1 MGMRAGCLR
10 FLYLFSTEGMST
22 ERRNRQYPQTGLSI
36 SVGIASTKERS
47 TWLEVAVRI
56 VVEKTG
62 SRIRGF
68 FARMIPQNSQCEA
81 SPSSQAFEKAN
92 IMAVSED
99 GQLKLQV
106 ANIRPQESGLGFA
119 RLGPAALHQLGVQEG
134 QILEITGKRHTAA
147 LAMRAYGEDEGLNII
162 RLDGLQRVNAGA
174 SSGDYVEVRKADVRP
189 ATKVVLAPAQ
199 KNLRLQGSGDAL
211 KRSFQH
217 RPMTSGDV
225 VSTSA
230 QQRVNGRDAGDMVR
244 NMLDLPAYGLQ
255 EIRLVVV
262 STQPRGIVQMTE
274 ETVVELRPQFEE
286 PKEARRAD
294 VTYDD
299 IGGLGN
305 SVDQVREMV
314 ELPLRH
320 PELFQRLG
328 IDPPKGVLL
337 HGPPGTGKTL
347 LARAV
352 ANETEAHFF
361 HIAGPEI
368 MGSRYGESEERLRQ
382 VFHEA
387 AQNAP
392 SIIFIDEIDSIA
404 PKREQVTGEVERRIV
419 AQLLT
424 LMDGLEPRQ
433 NIVVIGA
440 TNRRDAIDEALR
452 RPGRFDREIVIGVP
466 DQKGRREVLAI
477 HTRGM
482 PLSDD
487 IDLDEIAR
495 TTYGFVGADLG
506 ALAREAA
513 MDSLRRVLPD
523 INLREGIPPEV
534 IEKLSVCQDDFLSA
548 MKRIQPSAL
557 REIMIQAPDVRWS
570 DIGGLDEAQMR
581 LREGVELPLR
591 SPQSFKRI
599 GIRPAKGFLLFG
611 PPGTGKTLLAK
622 AVARE
627 AEANFVATKSSDLLS
642 KWYGESEQQVSRLFE
657 RARQVAP
664 TVIFIDEIDSLAPAR
679 GGGFGEPAVTER
691 VVNTLLAEMDGL
703 EDMRGV
709 VVMAATNRPNL
720 LDPALLR
727 PGRFDE
733 LVYVPVPDGGGRRK
747 ILASTPRRCRSLE
760 MSILTIW
767 PNGRNASPVPIWKTS
782 AGAPV

>member
-1 MGMRAGCLR
+1 MAD
-10 FLYLFSTEGMST
+10 TDDH
-22 ERRNRQYPQTGLSI
+22 
-36 SVGIASTKERS
+36 GI
-47 TWLEVAVRI
+47 
-56 VVEKTG
+56 
-62 SRIRGF
+62 
-68 FARMIPQNSQCEA
+68 
-81 SPSSQAFEKAN
+81 
-92 IMAVSED
+92 
-99 GQLKLQV
+99 KLQV
-106 ANIRPQESGLGFA
+106 ANMRPQDAGHGLARFA
-119 RLGPAALHQLGVQEG
+119 LGTLASIGVQEG
-134 QILEITGKRHTAA
+134 QIVEIIGKRHTAA
-147 LAMRAYGEDEGLNII
+147 VALSAYPEDDGLAIV
-162 RLDGLQRVNAGA
+162 RLDGMQRVNAGA
-174 SSGDYVEVRKADVRP
+174 SSGDYVELRKADVRA
-189 ATKVVLAPAQ
+189 ATRVVLAPAV
-199 KNLRLQGSGDAL
+199 KSLRLQGSGEAL
-211 KRSFQH
+211 QRTFLH
-217 RPMTSGDV
+217 RPMVAGNV
-225 VSTSA
+225 VSTSVH
-230 QQRVNGRDAGDMVR
+230 QRVQGHDPRMSDQALRGL
-244 NMLDLPAYGLQ
+244 LDLPAYGLQ

-274 ETVVELRPQFEE
+274 NTVVELRPQFEE
-286 PKEARRAD
+286 PKDARRAD

-305 SVDQVREMV
+305 SVEQVREMV

-352 ANETEAHFF
+352 ANETEARFF

-368 MGSRYGESEERLRQ
+368 MGSQYGESEQRLRQ
-382 VFHEA
+382 IFQEA
-387 AQNAP
+387 AKSAP

-404 PKREQVTGEVERRIV
+404 PKREQVAGEVERRIV

-466 DQKGRREVLAI
+466 DQIGRREVLAI

-482 PLSDD
+482 PLAEDVN
-487 IDLDEIAR
+487 LDEIAR

-506 ALAREAA
+506 ALVREAA
-513 MDSLRRVLPD
+513 MDSLRRILPD
-523 INLREGIPPEV
+523 INLREGIPADILE
-534 IEKLSVCQDDFLSA
+534 ILSVEQEDFSSA
-548 MKRIQPSAL
+548 IKRIQPSAL
-557 REIMIQAPDVRWS
+557 REIMIQVPNVSWD
-570 DIGGLDEAQMR
+570 DIGGLDDAQMR
-581 LREGVELPLR
+581 LREGVELPLK
-591 SPQSFKRI
+591 SPEAFKRM

-627 AEANFVATKSSDLLS
+627 AEANFIATKSSDLLS
-642 KWYGESEQQVSRLFE
+642 KWYGESEQQISRLFE

-664 TVIFIDEIDSLAPAR
+664 AIIFIDEIDSLAPAR
-679 GGGFGEPAVTER
+679 GGGAGEPAVTER

-703 EDMRGV
+703 EELQGI

-733 LVYVPVPDGGGRRK
+733 LVYVPVPEAKGRRK
-747 ILASTPRRCRSLE
+747 ILGIHTKKMPLAKGVDLDELAERTLRFTGADLEDLTRRAGLIALRSSLE
-760 MSILTIW
+760 AVEVTSEHFDKAFAETRPSVTPEMEREYEEMLQTLKQERPARPQIGFIPLRQ
-767 PNGRNASPVPIWKTS
+767 NG
-782 AGAPV
+782 